1 MHEWQPLEHIPQLI
15 ASIGLLVPSLLDG
28 GSPAPATP
36 GSPFLAVAPG
46 TPGRTPQVRFS

>member
-15 ASIGLLVPSLLDG
+15 ASIGLLVPSLLDEK
-28 GSPAPATP
+28 APATP

-46 TPGRTPQVRFS
+46 TPGGRTPTVRFS

>member
-28 GSPAPATP
+28 GSPAPGTP
-36 GSPFLAVAPG
+36 GSPFLGVAPG
-46 TPGRTPQVRFS
+46 TPGRTPTVRFS